1 MIYPKFI
8 GTPTSH
14 GHVQFPIWKFSNLF
28 LVLPPTTSITP
39 PTYSSI
45 YLTGLDDLVDAAP
58 HPPPLSSITADPVT
72 DNEFYV
78 PFLQPHRFLHLCRC
92 GSQPTRGTVTQCPF
106 WYEPPTFPS
115 LLTTNCPDSPHTS
128 TNAGLN
134 AGILKFQLIYPQFP
148 VFPPPL
154 FSCSSAVVI
163 VELQRKVS

>member
-1 MIYPKFI
+1 MEVLEPL
-8 GTPTSH
+8 PCSSSH
-14 GHVQFPIWKFSNLF
+14 HLDH
-28 LVLPPTTSITP
+28 P

-45 YLTGLDDLVDAAP
+45 YLTGLDASMILSTQP
-58 HPPPLSSITADPVT
+58 PITPPLSSITADLVT
-72 DNEFYV
+72 DNELYV

-92 GSQPTRGTVTQCPF
+92 GSQPTRGAVTRCPF

-115 LLTTNCPDSPHTS
+115 LFTTNCSDSPRTS

-163 VELQRKVS
+163 VEPQRKVS